1 MYHNI
6 GSFNLGAMAGMDFV
20 ACRFD
25 RKVNSTMRLIIRRL
39 GTRNLARPTQP
50 LRHLGTMFVLVA
62 RQLIFGIALLLAGP
76 AQAQAQA
83 TVPPEKVKQLF
94 ELLDDA
100 SVKAWMAEQR
110 NQDAGSTRAPAGA
123 GASPAD
129 ASSGAAAA
137 SGQMNTM
144 ASSTLDMIR
153 DHIGRI
159 VRTLPLL
166 PGQFARVR
174 AETMEDMSSKGS
186 AGVLLLIAMFIAAGL
201 ALTWATY
208 KLSRPF
214 RLWIIAQP
222 KDTPVGRAK
231 KIGGRTL
238 YSSMLIVSFALGSAG
253 AFMLFDWPM
262 LIREIVLTFLMA
274 AVVTWGVRMYV
285 MAMLVPSFMNVENA
299 VEVRALPI
307 TNEAADHWSYWLPR
321 IVGVFAF
328 FGAAFILLPGLGIDQ
343 DGMMVLSLGADFVL
357 LLLLLVAIW
366 RRPRTRRDGA
376 RDSGHAEATW
386 LLTAYFLV
394 LFLQRIAG
402 LYVYFW
408 FTFAALFLPL
418 AIVTTQRGVNFVLRP
433 GSVDLGRP
441 TIPAVAIAVIDRGIR
456 MIFILAAAYFLARVW
471 GLDMQS
477 MRGSDTTT
485 TFILRGLI
493 NVVVIALAADF
504 GWSIIKALIE
514 RKLGIE
520 TPHPVIS
527 DEEVPMLD
535 PQQARLH
542 TLLPILQNILLASI
556 IVMAALM
563 MLASL
568 GIQIGPLIA
577 GAGVVGVAVGFGA
590 QTIVKDI
597 ISGVFFLLDDAFRV
611 GEYVSSGN
619 YKGTVES
626 FSLRSVKL
634 RHHRGPL
641 FTIPFGELGA
651 VQNQSRDWVIDKF
664 NITVGYDTDIEFARK
679 LIKRIGL
686 ELAEDP
692 EFKHWVLD
700 PIKMQGVQEFGEYGI
715 VLRVKATTRPGGAF
729 GMKRKFYVRLRQV
742 FKEQGIELPFPTVQ
756 VQGLQT
762 PHGAG
767 NAPLDITPVL
777 KMAVAQS
784 HTIRRRKKA
793 STTE

>member
-1 MYHNI
+1 M
-6 GSFNLGAMAGMDFV
+6 FA
-20 ACRFD
+20 
-25 RKVNSTMRLIIRRL
+25 LI
-39 GTRNLARPTQP
+39 ARP
-50 LRHLGTMFVLVA
+50 LV
-62 RQLIFGIALLLAGP
+62 FGIALLLAG
-76 AQAQAQA
+76 QAQAQA
-83 TVPPEKVKQLF
+83 PATVPPERVKQLF
-94 ELLDDA
+94 ELLDDP
-100 SVKAWMAEQR
+100 SVKAWVAEQR
-110 NQDAGSTRAPAGA
+110 NQDAGSTGAPAER
-123 GASPAD
+123 GASPTD
-129 ASSGAAAA
+129 ASSGAVAAP
-137 SGQMNTM
+137 GQMNTM
-144 ASSTLDMIR
+144 ASSTLDGIR
-153 DHIGRI
+153 HHIERI
-159 VRTLPLL
+159 MRTLPLL

-174 AETMEDMSSKGS
+174 AETMEDMSSRGP
-186 AGVLLLIAMFIAAGL
+186 AGVFVLIAMFIAAGL
-201 ALTWATY
+201 ALTWATF
-208 KLSRPF
+208 KLTRPF

-231 KIGGRTL
+231 KIGGRLL

-285 MAMLVPSFMNVENA
+285 MATLVPSFMNVENA

-307 TNEAADHWSYWLPR
+307 TNEAAEHWSYWLPR

-343 DGMMVLSLGADFVL
+343 DGMTVLSLVADFVL
-357 LLLLLVAIW
+357 LLLLLLAIW
-366 RRPRTRRDGA
+366 RRPRTQRDGA
-376 RDSGHAEATW
+376 RHIGHTEATW
-386 LLTAYFLV
+386 LLTAYFVV

-402 LYVYFW
+402 LYTYFW
-408 FTFAALFLPL
+408 FTFAAFFLPL
-418 AIVTTQRGVNFVLRP
+418 AIVVTQRGVNFVLRP
-433 GSVDLGRP
+433 GSEDVGRP
-441 TIPAVAIAVIDRGIR
+441 TIPAVTIAVIDRGIR
-456 MIFILAAAYFLARVW
+456 MIFILAAAYLLARVW

-527 DEEVPMLD
+527 DEDVPILD

-556 IVMAALM
+556 IVMAVLM

-590 QTIVKDI
+590 QTIVKDV

-611 GEYVSSGN
+611 GEYISSGN

-664 NITVGYDTDIEFARK
+664 NITVGYDTDIDFARK

-715 VLRVKATTRPGGAF
+715 VLRVKATTKPGGAF

-756 VQGLQT
+756 VQGLQNQ
-762 PHGAG
+762 HGAE
-767 NAPLDITPVL
+767 NAPLEITPEL

>member
-1 MYHNI
+1 M
-6 GSFNLGAMAGMDFV
+6 FA
-20 ACRFD
+20 
-25 RKVNSTMRLIIRRL
+25 LI
-39 GTRNLARPTQP
+39 ARP
-50 LRHLGTMFVLVA
+50 LV
-62 RQLIFGIALLLAGP
+62 FGIALLLAG
-76 AQAQAQA
+76 QAQAQA
-83 TVPPEKVKQLF
+83 PATVPPERVKQLF
-94 ELLDDA
+94 EVLDDP
-100 SVKAWMAEQR
+100 SVKAWVAEQR
-110 NQDAGSTRAPAGA
+110 NQDAGSTGAPAER
-123 GASPAD
+123 GASPTD
-129 ASSGAAAA
+129 ASSGAVAAP
-137 SGQMNTM
+137 GQMNTM
-144 ASSTLDMIR
+144 ASSTLDGIR
-153 DHIGRI
+153 HHIERI

-174 AETMEDMSSKGS
+174 AETMEDMSSKGP
-186 AGVLLLIAMFIAAGL
+186 AGVFVLIAMFIAAGL
-201 ALTWATY
+201 ALTWATF
-208 KLSRPF
+208 KLTRPF

-231 KIGGRTL
+231 KIGGRLL

-357 LLLLLVAIW
+357 LLLLLLAIW
-366 RRPRTRRDGA
+366 RRPRTQRDGA
-376 RDSGHAEATW
+376 RHIGHTEATW
-386 LLTAYFLV
+386 LLTAYFVV

-402 LYVYFW
+402 LYTYFW
-408 FTFAALFLPL
+408 FTFAAFFLPL
-418 AIVTTQRGVNFVLRP
+418 AIVVTQRGVNFVLRP
-433 GSVDLGRP
+433 GSEDVGRP
-441 TIPAVAIAVIDRGIR
+441 TIPAVTIAVIDRGIR
-456 MIFILAAAYFLARVW
+456 MIFILAAAYLLARVW

-477 MRGSDTTT
+477 MRDSDTTT

-527 DEEVPMLD
+527 DEDVPILD

-556 IVMAALM
+556 IVMAVLM

-590 QTIVKDI
+590 QTIVKDV

-611 GEYVSSGN
+611 GEYISSGN

-664 NITVGYDTDIEFARK
+664 NITVGYDTDIDFARK

-715 VLRVKATTRPGGAF
+715 VLRVKATTKPGGAF

-756 VQGLQT
+756 VQGLQNQ
-762 PHGAG
+762 HGAE
-767 NAPLDITPVL
+767 NAPLEITPEL

>member
-1 MYHNI
+1 M
-6 GSFNLGAMAGMDFV
+6 FA
-20 ACRFD
+20 
-25 RKVNSTMRLIIRRL
+25 LI
-39 GTRNLARPTQP
+39 ARP
-50 LRHLGTMFVLVA
+50 LV
-62 RQLIFGIALLLAGP
+62 FGIALLLAGP
-76 AQAQAQA
+76 AQAQAPA
-83 TVPPEKVKQLF
+83 TVPPQKVNQLF
-94 ELLDDA
+94 ELLDDP
-100 SVKAWMAEQR
+100 SVKAWVAEQR
-110 NQDAGSTRAPAGA
+110 NQGAGSTGAPAER
-123 GASPAD
+123 GASPTD
-129 ASSGAAAA
+129 ASSGAVVAP
-137 SGQMNTM
+137 GQMNTM
-144 ASSTLDMIR
+144 ASSTLDGIR
-153 DHIGRI
+153 HHIERI

-174 AETMEDMSSKGS
+174 AETMEDMSSKGP
-186 AGVLLLIAMFIAAGL
+186 AGVFVLIAMFIAAGL
-201 ALTWATY
+201 ALTWATF
-208 KLSRPF
+208 KLTRPF

-231 KIGGRTL
+231 KIGGRLL

-357 LLLLLVAIW
+357 LLLLLLAIW
-366 RRPRTRRDGA
+366 RRPRTQRDGA
-376 RDSGHAEATW
+376 RHIGHTEATW
-386 LLTAYFLV
+386 LLTAYFVV

-402 LYVYFW
+402 LYTYFW
-408 FTFAALFLPL
+408 FTFAAFFLPL
-418 AIVTTQRGVNFVLRP
+418 AIVVTQRGVNFVLRP
-433 GSVDLGRP
+433 GSEDVGRP
-441 TIPAVAIAVIDRGIR
+441 TIPAVTIAVIDRGIR
-456 MIFILAAAYFLARVW
+456 MIFILAAAYLLARVW

-477 MRGSDTTT
+477 MRDSDTTT

-527 DEEVPMLD
+527 DEDVPILD

-556 IVMAALM
+556 IVMAVLM

-590 QTIVKDI
+590 QTIVKDV

-611 GEYVSSGN
+611 GEYISSGN

-664 NITVGYDTDIEFARK
+664 NITVGYDTDIDFARK

-715 VLRVKATTRPGGAF
+715 VLRVKATTKPRGAF

-756 VQGLQT
+756 VQGLQNQ
-762 PHGAG
+762 HGAE
-767 NAPLDITPVL
+767 NAPLEITPEL

>member
-50 LRHLGTMFVLVA
+50 LRHLGAMFVLVA

>member
-1 MYHNI
+1 M
-6 GSFNLGAMAGMDFV
+6 FA
-20 ACRFD
+20 
-25 RKVNSTMRLIIRRL
+25 LI
-39 GTRNLARPTQP
+39 ARP
-50 LRHLGTMFVLVA
+50 LV
-62 RQLIFGIALLLAGP
+62 FGIALLLAG
-76 AQAQAQA
+76 QAQAQA
-83 TVPPEKVKQLF
+83 PATVPPERVKQLF
-94 ELLDDA
+94 ELLDDP
-100 SVKAWMAEQR
+100 SVKAWVAEQR
-110 NQDAGSTRAPAGA
+110 NQDAGSTGAPAER
-123 GASPAD
+123 GASPTD
-129 ASSGAAAA
+129 ASSGAVAAP
-137 SGQMNTM
+137 GQMNTM
-144 ASSTLDMIR
+144 ASSTLDGIR
-153 DHIGRI
+153 HHIERI

-174 AETMEDMSSKGS
+174 AETMEDMSSKGP
-186 AGVLLLIAMFIAAGL
+186 AGVFVLIAMFIAAGL
-201 ALTWATY
+201 ALTWATF
-208 KLSRPF
+208 KLTRPF

-231 KIGGRTL
+231 KIGGRLL

-357 LLLLLVAIW
+357 LLLLLLAIW
-366 RRPRTRRDGA
+366 RRPRTQRDGA
-376 RDSGHAEATW
+376 RHIGHTEATW
-386 LLTAYFLV
+386 LLTAYFVV

-402 LYVYFW
+402 LYTYFW
-408 FTFAALFLPL
+408 FTFAAFFLPL
-418 AIVTTQRGVNFVLRP
+418 AIVVTQRGVNFVLRP
-433 GSVDLGRP
+433 GSEDVGRP
-441 TIPAVAIAVIDRGIR
+441 TIPAVTIAVIDRGIR
-456 MIFILAAAYFLARVW
+456 MIFILAAAYLLARVW

-477 MRGSDTTT
+477 MRDSDTTT

-527 DEEVPMLD
+527 DEDVPILD

-556 IVMAALM
+556 IVMAVLM

-590 QTIVKDI
+590 QTIVKDV

-611 GEYVSSGN
+611 GEYISSGN

-664 NITVGYDTDIEFARK
+664 NITVGYDTDIDFARK

-715 VLRVKATTRPGGAF
+715 VLRVKATTKPGGAF

-756 VQGLQT
+756 VQGLQNQ
-762 PHGAG
+762 HGAE
-767 NAPLDITPVL
+767 NAPLEITPEL

>member
-1 MYHNI
+1 
-6 GSFNLGAMAGMDFV
+6 
-20 ACRFD
+20 
-25 RKVNSTMRLIIRRL
+25 
-39 GTRNLARPTQP
+39 
-50 LRHLGTMFVLVA
+50 MFVLIA
-62 RQLIFGIALLLAGP
+62 RPLVFGIALLAG
-76 AQAQAQA
+76 QAQAQA
-83 TVPPEKVKQLF
+83 PATVPPERVKQLF
-94 ELLDDA
+94 ELLDDP
-100 SVKAWMAEQR
+100 SVKAWVAEQR
-110 NQDAGSTRAPAGA
+110 NQDAGSTPAET
-123 GASPAD
+123 GASPTD
-129 ASSGAAAA
+129 ASSDAVTPP
-137 SGQMNTM
+137 GQMNTM
-144 ASSTLDMIR
+144 ASSTLDRIR
-153 DHIGRI
+153 HHIERI

-174 AETMEDMSSKGS
+174 AETMQDMSSKGPVS
-186 AGVLLLIAMFIAAGL
+186 VLILIAMFIAAGL

-208 KLSRPF
+208 KVTRPF
-214 RLWIIAQP
+214 RLWVIAQP
-222 KDTPVGRAK
+222 KDTPIGRTK
-231 KIGGRTL
+231 KIGGRAL

-274 AVVTWGVRMYV
+274 AVLTWGVRLYV
-285 MAMLVPSFMNVENA
+285 MATLVPSFMNVENA

-307 TNEAADHWSYWLPR
+307 TNETADHWAYWLPR

-357 LLLLLVAIW
+357 LVLLLLAIW
-366 RRPRTRRDGA
+366 RRPRTLRDGA
-376 RDSGHAEATW
+376 RHSGHAETTW
-386 LLTAYFLV
+386 LLTAYFVV

-402 LYVYFW
+402 LYTYFW
-408 FTFAALFLPL
+408 FTFAAFFLPL
-418 AIVTTQRGVNFVLRP
+418 AIVLTQRGVNFVLRP
-433 GSVDLGRP
+433 GSEDAGRP
-441 TIPAVAIAVIDRGIR
+441 TIPAVTIAVVDRAIR

-471 GLDMQS
+471 GLNMQS
-477 MRGSDTTT
+477 MHDSDTTT
-485 TFILRGLI
+485 MFILRGLI

-520 TPHPVIS
+520 MPHPVIS
-527 DEEVPMLD
+527 EEEVPILD

-556 IVMAALM
+556 IVMAVLM

-611 GEYVSSGN
+611 GEYISSGN

-664 NITVGYDTDIEFARK
+664 NITVGYDTDIDFARK

-692 EFKHWVLD
+692 EFKNWVLD

-715 VLRVKATTRPGGAF
+715 VLRVKAMTRPGGAF

-742 FKEQGIELPFPTVQ
+742 FKEQGIELPFPTVH
-756 VQGLQT
+756 VQGLQN
-762 PHGAG
+762 PHEAE
-767 NAPLDITPVL
+767 NAPLEVTPEL
-777 KMAVAQS
+777 QMAVAQS
-784 HTIRRRKKA
+784 HTNRRRKKA
-793 STTE
+793 GTTE

>member
-1 MYHNI
+1 MP
-6 GSFNLGAMAGMDFV
+6 LM
-20 ACRFD
+20 
-25 RKVNSTMRLIIRRL
+25 IRRL
-39 GTRNLARPTQP
+39 GTRNLARPAQR
-50 LRHLGTMFVLVA
+50 LRHLSAIFVLVA
-62 RQLIFGIALLLAGP
+62 RALIVGIALLLAGP
-76 AQAQAQA
+76 AQAQAPA
-83 TVPPEKVKQLF
+83 TVPPERVKQLF
-94 ELLDDA
+94 ELLDDP
-100 SVKAWMAEQR
+100 SVKAWVAEQR
-110 NQDAGSTRAPAGA
+110 NQDAGSSGAPAKA

-137 SGQMNTM
+137 PGQMNTM
-144 ASSTLDMIR
+144 ASSTLDRIR
-153 DHIGRI
+153 HHIERI

-174 AETMEDMSSKGS
+174 AETMEDMSGKGS
-186 AGVLLLIAMFIAAGL
+186 AGVFMLIAMFIAAGL

-208 KLSRPF
+208 KLTRPF

-222 KDTPVGRAK
+222 KDTPVGRVK

-238 YSSMLIVSFALGSAG
+238 YSSTLIVSFALGSAG

-357 LLLLLVAIW
+357 LLLLLLAIW
-366 RRPRTRRDGA
+366 RRPRTQRDGA
-376 RDSGHAEATW
+376 RHSVHTEATW
-386 LLTAYFLV
+386 ILTAYFVV

-402 LYVYFW
+402 LYGYFW
-408 FTFAALFLPL
+408 LTFAAFFLPL

-433 GSVDLGRP
+433 GSEDLGRP
-441 TIPAVAIAVIDRGIR
+441 TIPAVTIAVIDRGIR

-471 GLDMQS
+471 GLNMQS
-477 MRGSDTTT
+477 MRDSDPTT

-520 TPHPVIS
+520 TPHPAIS
-527 DEEVPMLD
+527 DEEVPILD
-535 PQQARLH
+535 PQQARLR
-542 TLLPILQNILLASI
+542 TLLPILQNILLALI
-556 IVMAALM
+556 IVMAVLM
-563 MLASL
+563 MLASM
-568 GIQIGPLIA
+568 GIEIGPLIA

-611 GEYVSSGN
+611 GEYISSGN

-729 GMKRKFYVRLRQV
+729 AMKRKFYVRLRQV

-756 VQGLQT
+756 VQGLQD
-762 PHGAG
+762 PHGAE
-767 NAPLDITPVL
+767 NAPLDITPAL
-777 KMAVAQS
+777 KMAAAQS
-784 HTIRRRKKA
+784 HTLRRRKKA

>member
-1 MYHNI
+1 MLRI
-6 GSFNLGAMAGMDFV
+6 
-20 ACRFD
+20 
-25 RKVNSTMRLIIRRL
+25 TRRL
-39 GTRNLARPTQP
+39 GARALARPARRLGDLTAMFALIAKP
-50 LRHLGTMFVLVA
+50 LV
-62 RQLIFGIALLLAGP
+62 FGIALLLAG
-76 AQAQAQA
+76 QAQAQA
-83 TVPPEKVKQLF
+83 PATVPPERVKQLF
-94 ELLDDA
+94 ELLDDP
-100 SVKAWMAEQR
+100 SVKAWVAEQR
-110 NQDAGSTRAPAGA
+110 NQDAGSTGAPAKA
-123 GASPAD
+123 GASPTN
-129 ASSGAAAA
+129 ASSDAVVAP
-137 SGQMNTM
+137 GQMNTM
-144 ASSTLDMIR
+144 ASSTLDGIR
-153 DHIGRI
+153 HHIERI

-166 PGQFARVR
+166 PGQFARAR

-186 AGVLLLIAMFIAAGL
+186 AAVFVLIAMFIAAGL
-201 ALTWATY
+201 ALTWATF
-208 KLSRPF
+208 KLTRPF

-231 KIGGRTL
+231 KIGGRLL

-285 MAMLVPSFMNVENA
+285 MATLVPSFMNVENA

-357 LLLLLVAIW
+357 LVLLLLAIW
-366 RRPRTRRDGA
+366 RRPRTQRDGA
-376 RDSGHAEATW
+376 RHIGHTEATW
-386 LLTAYFLV
+386 LLTAYFVV

-402 LYVYFW
+402 LYTYFW
-408 FTFAALFLPL
+408 FTFAAFFLPL
-418 AIVTTQRGVNFVLRP
+418 AIVMTQRGVNFVLRP
-433 GSVDLGRP
+433 GSEDVGRP
-441 TIPAVAIAVIDRGIR
+441 TIPAVTIAVIDRGIR
-456 MIFILAAAYFLARVW
+456 MIFILAAAYLLARIW

-477 MRGSDTTT
+477 MRDSDTTT

-527 DEEVPMLD
+527 DEDVPILD

-556 IVMAALM
+556 IVMAVLM

-590 QTIVKDI
+590 QTIVKDV

-611 GEYVSSGN
+611 GEYISSGN

-664 NITVGYDTDIEFARK
+664 NITVGYDTDIDFARK

-715 VLRVKATTRPGGAF
+715 VLRVKATTKPGGAF

-756 VQGLQT
+756 VQGLQN
-762 PHGAG
+762 PHGAE
-767 NAPLDITPVL
+767 NAPLEITPEL

>member
-1 MYHNI
+1 
-6 GSFNLGAMAGMDFV
+6 
-20 ACRFD
+20 
-25 RKVNSTMRLIIRRL
+25 
-39 GTRNLARPTQP
+39 
-50 LRHLGTMFVLVA
+50 
-62 RQLIFGIALLLAGP
+62 
-76 AQAQAQA
+76 
-83 TVPPEKVKQLF
+83 
-94 ELLDDA
+94 
-100 SVKAWMAEQR
+100 
-110 NQDAGSTRAPAGA
+110 
-123 GASPAD
+123 
-129 ASSGAAAA
+129 
-137 SGQMNTM
+137 
-144 ASSTLDMIR
+144 
-153 DHIGRI
+153 
-159 VRTLPLL
+159 
-166 PGQFARVR
+166 
-174 AETMEDMSSKGS
+174 
-186 AGVLLLIAMFIAAGL
+186 
-201 ALTWATY
+201 
-208 KLSRPF
+208 
-214 RLWIIAQP
+214 
-222 KDTPVGRAK
+222 
-231 KIGGRTL
+231 
-238 YSSMLIVSFALGSAG
+238 
-253 AFMLFDWPM
+253 
-262 LIREIVLTFLMA
+262 
-274 AVVTWGVRMYV
+274 
-285 MAMLVPSFMNVENA
+285 
-299 VEVRALPI
+299 
-307 TNEAADHWSYWLPR
+307 
-321 IVGVFAF
+321 
-328 FGAAFILLPGLGIDQ
+328 
-343 DGMMVLSLGADFVL
+343 MVLSLGADFVL
-357 LLLLLVAIW
+357 LLLLLLAIW
-366 RRPRTRRDGA
+366 RRPRTQRDGA
-376 RDSGHAEATW
+376 RHIGHTEATW
-386 LLTAYFLV
+386 LLTAYFVV

-402 LYVYFW
+402 LYTYFW
-408 FTFAALFLPL
+408 FTFAAFFLPL
-418 AIVTTQRGVNFVLRP
+418 AIVVTQRGVNFVLRP
-433 GSVDLGRP
+433 GSEDVGRP
-441 TIPAVAIAVIDRGIR
+441 TIPAVTIAVIDRGIR
-456 MIFILAAAYFLARVW
+456 MIFILAAAYLLARVW

-477 MRGSDTTT
+477 MRDSDTTT

-527 DEEVPMLD
+527 DEDVPVLD

-556 IVMAALM
+556 IVMAVLM

-590 QTIVKDI
+590 QTIVKDV

-611 GEYVSSGN
+611 GEYISSGN

-664 NITVGYDTDIEFARK
+664 NITVGYDTDIDFARK

-756 VQGLQT
+756 VQGLQN
-762 PHGAG
+762 PHGAE
-767 NAPLDITPVL
+767 NAPLELTPEL

-784 HTIRRRKKA
+784 HTNRRRKKA

>member
-1 MYHNI
+1 M
-6 GSFNLGAMAGMDFV
+6 FA
-20 ACRFD
+20 
-25 RKVNSTMRLIIRRL
+25 LI
-39 GTRNLARPTQP
+39 ARP
-50 LRHLGTMFVLVA
+50 LV
-62 RQLIFGIALLLAGP
+62 FGIALLLAG
-76 AQAQAQA
+76 QAQAQA
-83 TVPPEKVKQLF
+83 PTAVPPERVKQLF
-94 ELLDDA
+94 ELLGDPA
-100 SVKAWMAEQR
+100 VKAWVAEQR
-110 NQDAGSTRAPAGA
+110 NQNAGSTGAAAEA
-123 GASPAD
+123 GASPTD
-129 ASSGAAAA
+129 ASTGAVAAP
-137 SGQMNTM
+137 GQMNTM
-144 ASSTLDMIR
+144 ASSTLDRIR
-153 DHIGRI
+153 HHIEKI

-174 AETMEDMSSKGS
+174 TATMQDMSSKGPVS
-186 AGVLLLIAMFIAAGL
+186 VLILIAMFIAAGL

-208 KLSRPF
+208 KLTRPF

-222 KDTPVGRAK
+222 KDTPTGRAK
-231 KIGGRTL
+231 KIGGRAL

-253 AFMLFDWPM
+253 AFMLFDWPI

-274 AVVTWGVRMYV
+274 AVVTWGVRLYA
-285 MAMLVPSFMNVENA
+285 MATLVPSFMNVENA

-307 TNEAADHWSYWLPR
+307 TNETADHWSYWLPR

-328 FGAAFILLPGLGIDQ
+328 FGGAFILLPGLGIDQ
-343 DGMMVLSLGADFVL
+343 DGMTVLSLGADFVL
-357 LLLLLVAIW
+357 LLLFLLAVW
-366 RRPRTRRDGA
+366 RRPRTQRDGA
-376 RDSGHAEATW
+376 RHSGRTAATW
-386 LLTAYFLV
+386 LLTAYFVV
-394 LFLQRIAG
+394 LFLQRNAG
-402 LYVYFW
+402 LYILFW
-408 FTFAALFLPL
+408 FTFAAFFLPL
-418 AIVTTQRGVNFVLRP
+418 AIVLTQRGVNFVLRP
-433 GSVDLGRP
+433 GSEDAGRP
-441 TIPAVAIAVIDRGIR
+441 TIPAVTIAVIDRAIR

-477 MRGSDTTT
+477 MHDSDTTT
-485 TFILRGLI
+485 MFILRGLI

-514 RKLGIE
+514 RKLGIQ

-527 DEEVPMLD
+527 DEDVPPPD
-535 PQQARLH
+535 SHQARLH

-556 IVMAALM
+556 IVMAVLM

-611 GEYVSSGN
+611 GEYISSGN

-651 VQNQSRDWVIDKF
+651 VQNQSRDWVTDKF
-664 NITVGYDTDIEFARK
+664 NITVGYDTDIDFARK

-692 EFKHWVLD
+692 EFKHWVIE

-715 VLRVKATTRPGGAF
+715 VLRVKVTTRPGGAF
-729 GMKRKFYVRLRQV
+729 SMKGRFFLRLRQA
-742 FKEQGIELPFPTVQ
+742 FKEQGIELPFPTVH
-756 VQGLQT
+756 VQGLQD
-762 PHGAG
+762 PHGAE
-767 NAPLDITPVL
+767 NAPLEITPEL

-784 HTIRRRKKA
+784 HTNRRRKKA

>member
-1 MYHNI
+1 
-6 GSFNLGAMAGMDFV
+6 
-20 ACRFD
+20 
-25 RKVNSTMRLIIRRL
+25 
-39 GTRNLARPTQP
+39 
-50 LRHLGTMFVLVA
+50 MFVLIAGPLVV
-62 RQLIFGIALLLAGP
+62 GIALLLAG
-76 AQAQAQA
+76 QAQAQA
-83 TVPPEKVKQLF
+83 PATAPPERVKQLF
-94 ELLDDA
+94 ELLDDP
-100 SVKAWMAEQR
+100 SVKTWMAEQR
-110 NQDAGSTRAPAGA
+110 NQDAGSRGAPAET
-123 GASPAD
+123 GASPTD

-137 SGQMNTM
+137 PGQMNTM
-144 ASSTLDMIR
+144 ASSTLDRIR
-153 DHIGRI
+153 HHIERI

-174 AETMEDMSSKGS
+174 AETMEDMSSKGPVS
-186 AGVLLLIAMFIAAGL
+186 VFMLVAMFIAAGL
-201 ALTWATY
+201 ALTWGTY
-208 KLSRPF
+208 KVTRPF

-231 KIGGRTL
+231 KIGGRAL

-262 LIREIVLTFLMA
+262 LIREIVLTFLVA

-285 MAMLVPSFMNVENA
+285 MATLVPSFMKVENA

-307 TNEAADHWSYWLPR
+307 TNETADHWSYWLPR

-357 LLLLLVAIW
+357 LLLLLLAVW
-366 RRPRTRRDGA
+366 RRPRTQRDGA
-376 RDSGHAEATW
+376 RHGGHAEATW
-386 LLTAYFLV
+386 LLTAYFVV

-402 LYVYFW
+402 LYTIFW
-408 FTFAALFLPL
+408 FTFAAFFLPL
-418 AIVTTQRGVNFVLRP
+418 AIVLTQRGVNFVLRP
-433 GSVDLGRP
+433 GSEDAGRP
-441 TIPAVAIAVIDRGIR
+441 TIPAVTIAVIDRGIR

-471 GLDMQS
+471 GLNMQS
-477 MRGSDTTT
+477 MQEGNATA

-527 DEEVPMLD
+527 DEEAPILD

-556 IVMAALM
+556 IVMAVLM

-611 GEYVSSGN
+611 GEYISSGN

-664 NITVGYDTDIEFARK
+664 NITVGYDTDIDFARK

-715 VLRVKATTRPGGAF
+715 VLRVKAMTRPGGAF

-756 VQGLQT
+756 VQGLQN
-762 PHGAG
+762 PHGTE
-767 NAPLDITPVL
+767 NAPLEITPEL

>member
-1 MYHNI
+1 MPRI
-6 GSFNLGAMAGMDFV
+6 
-20 ACRFD
+20 
-25 RKVNSTMRLIIRRL
+25 TRRL
-39 GTRNLARPTQP
+39 GARNLARPARRLGDLTAMLALIARP
-50 LRHLGTMFVLVA
+50 LV
-62 RQLIFGIALLLAGP
+62 FGIALLLAG
-76 AQAQAQA
+76 QAQAQA
-83 TVPPEKVKQLF
+83 PATVPPERVKRLF
-94 ELLDDA
+94 ELLDDP
-100 SVKAWMAEQR
+100 SVKAWVAEQR
-110 NQDAGSTRAPAGA
+110 NQDAGSTGAPAEP
-123 GASPAD
+123 GASPTD
-129 ASSGAAAA
+129 ASSGAVAAP
-137 SGQMNTM
+137 GPMNTM
-144 ASSTLDMIR
+144 ASSTLDGIR
-153 DHIGRI
+153 HHIERI

-166 PGQFARVR
+166 PSQFARVR
-174 AETMEDMSSKGS
+174 AETMEDMSSKGP
-186 AGVLLLIAMFIAAGL
+186 AGVFVLIAMFIAAGL

-208 KLSRPF
+208 KLTRPF
-214 RLWIIAQP
+214 RLWIIAQS

-231 KIGGRTL
+231 KIGGRLL

-285 MAMLVPSFMNVENA
+285 MAILVPSFMNVENA

-307 TNEAADHWSYWLPR
+307 TNEAADHWSFWLPR

-357 LLLLLVAIW
+357 LLLLLLAIW
-366 RRPRTRRDGA
+366 RRPRTQRDGA
-376 RDSGHAEATW
+376 RHIGHTEATW
-386 LLTAYFLV
+386 LLTAYFVV

-402 LYVYFW
+402 LYTYFW
-408 FTFAALFLPL
+408 FTFAAFFLPL
-418 AIVTTQRGVNFVLRP
+418 AIVVTQRGVNFVLRP
-433 GSVDLGRP
+433 GSEDVGRP
-441 TIPAVAIAVIDRGIR
+441 TIPAVTIAVIDRGIR
-456 MIFILAAAYFLARVW
+456 MIFILAAAYLLARVW

-477 MRGSDTTT
+477 MRDSDTTT

-527 DEEVPMLD
+527 DEDVPVLD

-556 IVMAALM
+556 IVMAVLM

-568 GIQIGPLIA
+568 GIEIGPLIA

-590 QTIVKDI
+590 QTIVKDV

-611 GEYVSSGN
+611 GEYISSGN

-664 NITVGYDTDIEFARK
+664 NITVGYDTDIDFARK

-756 VQGLQT
+756 VQGLQN
-762 PHGAG
+762 PYGAE
-767 NAPLDITPVL
+767 NAPLELTPEL
-777 KMAVAQS
+777 KTAVAQS
-784 HTIRRRKKA
+784 HTNRRRKKA

>member
-1 MYHNI
+1 M
-6 GSFNLGAMAGMDFV
+6 SSLVDF
-20 ACRFD
+20 D
-25 RKVNSTMRLIIRRL
+25 QKVNSTVPLMIGRS
-39 GTRNLARPTQP
+39 GATNLARPAQ
-50 LRHLGTMFVLVA
+50 RLGYLTAMLVLVA
-62 RQLIFGIALLLAGP
+62 RPLVFGIALLLAG
-76 AQAQAQA
+76 QAQAQA
-83 TVPPEKVKQLF
+83 PATVPPERVKQLF
-94 ELLDDA
+94 ELLDDPT
-100 SVKAWMAEQR
+100 VKAWVAEQR
-110 NQDAGSTRAPAGA
+110 NQDAGSTGTPAEA
-123 GASPAD
+123 GASPTD
-129 ASSGAAAA
+129 ASSGAVAAP
-137 SGQMNTM
+137 GQMNTM
-144 ASSTLDMIR
+144 ASSTLDR
-153 DHIGRI
+153 VRHHIERI

-174 AETMEDMSSKGS
+174 AETMQDMSSKGS
-186 AGVLLLIAMFIAAGL
+186 ASVFMLIAMFIAAGL

-208 KLSRPF
+208 KVTRPF
-214 RLWIIAQP
+214 RLWIIVQP
-222 KDTPVGRAK
+222 KDTPIGRAK
-231 KIGGRTL
+231 KIGGRAL

-274 AVVTWGVRMYV
+274 AVLTWGVRMYV

-299 VEVRALPI
+299 VEVRGLPI
-307 TNEAADHWSYWLPR
+307 TNVVADHWSYWLPR

-357 LLLLLVAIW
+357 LLLLLLAIW
-366 RRPRTRRDGA
+366 RRPRTQRDGV
-376 RDSGHAEATW
+376 RHSGHTEVTW
-386 LLTAYFLV
+386 LLTAYFVV
-394 LFLQRIAG
+394 LFLQRVAG
-402 LYVYFW
+402 LYIYFW
-408 FTFAALFLPL
+408 FTFAAFFLPF
-418 AIVTTQRGVNFVLRP
+418 AIVLTQRGVNFVLRP
-433 GSVDLGRP
+433 GSEDVGRP
-441 TIPAVAIAVIDRGIR
+441 TIPAVTIAVIDRGIR
-456 MIFILAAAYFLARVW
+456 MILILAAAYFLAGVW
-471 GLDMQS
+471 GLNMQS
-477 MRGSDTTT
+477 MRDSDTTT
-485 TFILRGLI
+485 MFILRGLI

-520 TPHPVIS
+520 IPHPVIS
-527 DEEVPMLD
+527 DEDVPILD
-535 PQQARLH
+535 PQQARLN
-542 TLLPILQNILLASI
+542 TLLPILQNMLLALI
-556 IVMAALM
+556 VVMAVLM
-563 MLASL
+563 MLASM

-590 QTIVKDI
+590 QTVVKDV

-611 GEYVSSGN
+611 GEYISSGN

-664 NITVGYDTDIEFARK
+664 NITVGYDTDIDFARK

-692 EFKHWVLD
+692 EFKNWVLD

-715 VLRVKATTRPGGAF
+715 VLRVKAMTRPGGAF

-742 FKEQGIELPFPTVQ
+742 FKEQGIELPFPTVHI
-756 VQGLQT
+756 QGLQT
-762 PHGAG
+762 PHEAE
-767 NAPLDITPVL
+767 NAPLEVTPEL
-777 KMAVAQS
+777 QMAVAQS
-784 HTIRRRKKA
+784 HTNRRRKKA

>member
-1 MYHNI
+1 M
-6 GSFNLGAMAGMDFV
+6 FA
-20 ACRFD
+20 
-25 RKVNSTMRLIIRRL
+25 LI
-39 GTRNLARPTQP
+39 ARP
-50 LRHLGTMFVLVA
+50 LV
-62 RQLIFGIALLLAGP
+62 FGIALLLAG
-76 AQAQAQA
+76 QAQAQA
-83 TVPPEKVKQLF
+83 PATVPPERVKQLF
-94 ELLDDA
+94 ELLDDP
-100 SVKAWMAEQR
+100 SVKAWVAEQR
-110 NQDAGSTRAPAGA
+110 NQDAGSTGAPAER
-123 GASPAD
+123 GASPTD
-129 ASSGAAAA
+129 ASSGAVAAP
-137 SGQMNTM
+137 GQMNTM
-144 ASSTLDMIR
+144 ASSTLDGIR
-153 DHIGRI
+153 HHIERI

-174 AETMEDMSSKGS
+174 AETMEDMSSRGP
-186 AGVLLLIAMFIAAGL
+186 AGVFVLIAMFIAAGL
-201 ALTWATY
+201 ALTWATF
-208 KLSRPF
+208 KLTRPF

-231 KIGGRTL
+231 KIGGRLL

-285 MAMLVPSFMNVENA
+285 MATLVPSFMNVENA

-343 DGMMVLSLGADFVL
+343 DGMTVLSLVADFVL
-357 LLLLLVAIW
+357 LLLLLLAIW
-366 RRPRTRRDGA
+366 RRPRTQRDGA
-376 RDSGHAEATW
+376 RHIGHTEATW
-386 LLTAYFLV
+386 LLTAYFVV

-402 LYVYFW
+402 LYTYFW
-408 FTFAALFLPL
+408 FTFAAFFLPL
-418 AIVTTQRGVNFVLRP
+418 AIVVTQRGVNFVLRP
-433 GSVDLGRP
+433 GSEDVGRP
-441 TIPAVAIAVIDRGIR
+441 TIPAVTIAVIDRGIR
-456 MIFILAAAYFLARVW
+456 MIFILAAAYLLARVW

-527 DEEVPMLD
+527 DEDVPILD

-556 IVMAALM
+556 IVMAVLM

-590 QTIVKDI
+590 QTIVKDV

-611 GEYVSSGN
+611 GEYISSGN

-664 NITVGYDTDIEFARK
+664 NITVGYDTDIDFARK

-715 VLRVKATTRPGGAF
+715 VLRVKATTKPGGAF

-756 VQGLQT
+756 VQGLQNQ
-762 PHGAG
+762 HGAE
-767 NAPLDITPVL
+767 NAPLEITPEL

>member
-1 MYHNI
+1 M
-6 GSFNLGAMAGMDFV
+6 FA
-20 ACRFD
+20 
-25 RKVNSTMRLIIRRL
+25 LI
-39 GTRNLARPTQP
+39 ARP
-50 LRHLGTMFVLVA
+50 LV
-62 RQLIFGIALLLAGP
+62 FGIALLLAGQ

-83 TVPPEKVKQLF
+83 TVPPDRVKQLF
-94 ELLDDA
+94 ELLDDP
-100 SVKAWMAEQR
+100 SVKAWVAEQR
-110 NQDAGSTRAPAGA
+110 KQDAGSTGAPAEA

-129 ASSGAAAA
+129 ASSDAVVAPR
-137 SGQMNTM
+137 QMNTM
-144 ASSTLDMIR
+144 ASSTLDGIR
-153 DHIGRI
+153 HHIERI
-159 VRTLPLL
+159 MRTLPLL

-186 AGVLLLIAMFIAAGL
+186 AGVFVLIAMFIAAGL
-201 ALTWATY
+201 ALTWAAY
-208 KLSRPF
+208 KFTRPF

-222 KDTPVGRAK
+222 KDTPIGRAK
-231 KIGGRTL
+231 KIGGRML

-285 MAMLVPSFMNVENA
+285 IAMLVPSFMNVENA
-299 VEVRALPI
+299 VEVRGLPI

-357 LLLLLVAIW
+357 LLLLLLAIW
-366 RRPRTRRDGA
+366 RRPRTQRDGA
-376 RDSGHAEATW
+376 RHIGHTEATW
-386 LLTAYFLV
+386 LLTAYFVV

-402 LYVYFW
+402 LYTYFW
-408 FTFAALFLPL
+408 FTFAAFFLPL
-418 AIVTTQRGVNFVLRP
+418 AIVMTQRGVNFVLRP
-433 GSVDLGRP
+433 GSEDVGRP
-441 TIPAVAIAVIDRGIR
+441 TIPAVTIAVIDRGIR
-456 MIFILAAAYFLARVW
+456 MVFILAAAYLLARVW

-477 MRGSDTTT
+477 MRDSDTTT

-527 DEEVPMLD
+527 DEDVPILD

-556 IVMAALM
+556 IVMAVLM

-590 QTIVKDI
+590 QTIVKDV

-611 GEYVSSGN
+611 GEYISSGN

-664 NITVGYDTDIEFARK
+664 NITVGYDTDIDFARK

-692 EFKHWVLD
+692 EFKHWVLE

-756 VQGLQT
+756 VQGLQNS
-762 PHGAG
+762 HGAE
-767 NAPLDITPVL
+767 NAPLEVTPEL

-793 STTE
+793 STMD

>member
-1 MYHNI
+1 M
-6 GSFNLGAMAGMDFV
+6 FA
-20 ACRFD
+20 
-25 RKVNSTMRLIIRRL
+25 LI
-39 GTRNLARPTQP
+39 ARP
-50 LRHLGTMFVLVA
+50 LV
-62 RQLIFGIALLLAGP
+62 FGIALLLAG
-76 AQAQAQA
+76 QAQAQA
-83 TVPPEKVKQLF
+83 PATVPPERVKQLF
-94 ELLDDA
+94 ELLDDP
-100 SVKAWMAEQR
+100 SVKAWVAEQR
-110 NQDAGSTRAPAGA
+110 NQDAGSTGAPAER
-123 GASPAD
+123 GASPTD
-129 ASSGAAAA
+129 ASSGAVAAP
-137 SGQMNTM
+137 GQMNTM
-144 ASSTLDMIR
+144 ASSTLDGIR
-153 DHIGRI
+153 HHIERI

-174 AETMEDMSSKGS
+174 AETMEDMSSKGP
-186 AGVLLLIAMFIAAGL
+186 AGVFVLIAMFIAAGL
-201 ALTWATY
+201 ALTWATF
-208 KLSRPF
+208 KLTRPF

-231 KIGGRTL
+231 KIGGRLL

-328 FGAAFILLPGLGIDQ
+328 FGAAFILLPSLGIDQ

-357 LLLLLVAIW
+357 LLLLLLAIW
-366 RRPRTRRDGA
+366 RRPRTQRDGA
-376 RDSGHAEATW
+376 RHIGHTEATW
-386 LLTAYFLV
+386 LLTAYFVV

-402 LYVYFW
+402 LYTYFW
-408 FTFAALFLPL
+408 FTFAAFFLPL
-418 AIVTTQRGVNFVLRP
+418 AIVVTQRGVNFVLRP
-433 GSVDLGRP
+433 GSEDVGRP
-441 TIPAVAIAVIDRGIR
+441 TIPAVTIAVIDRGIR
-456 MIFILAAAYFLARVW
+456 MIFILAAAYLLARVW

-477 MRGSDTTT
+477 MRDSDTTT

-527 DEEVPMLD
+527 DEDVPILD

-556 IVMAALM
+556 IVMAVLM

-590 QTIVKDI
+590 QTIVKDV

-611 GEYVSSGN
+611 GEYISSGN

-664 NITVGYDTDIEFARK
+664 NITVGYDTDIDFARK

-715 VLRVKATTRPGGAF
+715 VLRVKATTKPGGAF

-756 VQGLQT
+756 VQGLQNQ
-762 PHGAG
+762 HGAE
-767 NAPLDITPVL
+767 NAPLEITPEL

>member
-1 MYHNI
+1 M
-6 GSFNLGAMAGMDFV
+6 FA
-20 ACRFD
+20 
-25 RKVNSTMRLIIRRL
+25 LI
-39 GTRNLARPTQP
+39 ARP
-50 LRHLGTMFVLVA
+50 LV
-62 RQLIFGIALLLAGP
+62 FGIALLLAG
-76 AQAQAQA
+76 QAQAQA
-83 TVPPEKVKQLF
+83 PATVPPERVKQLF
-94 ELLDDA
+94 ELLDDP
-100 SVKAWMAEQR
+100 SVKAWVAEQR
-110 NQDAGSTRAPAGA
+110 NQDAGSTGAPAER
-123 GASPAD
+123 GASPTD
-129 ASSGAAAA
+129 ASSGAVAAP
-137 SGQMNTM
+137 GQMNTM
-144 ASSTLDMIR
+144 ASSTLDGIR
-153 DHIGRI
+153 HHIERI

-174 AETMEDMSSKGS
+174 AETMEDMSSRGP
-186 AGVLLLIAMFIAAGL
+186 AGVFVLIAMFIAAGL
-201 ALTWATY
+201 ALTWATF
-208 KLSRPF
+208 KLTRPF

-231 KIGGRTL
+231 KIGGRLL

-285 MAMLVPSFMNVENA
+285 MATLVPSFMNVENA

-343 DGMMVLSLGADFVL
+343 DGMMVLSLVADFVL
-357 LLLLLVAIW
+357 LLLLLLAIW
-366 RRPRTRRDGA
+366 RRPRTQRDGA
-376 RDSGHAEATW
+376 RHIGHTEATW
-386 LLTAYFLV
+386 LLAAYFVV

-402 LYVYFW
+402 LYTYFW
-408 FTFAALFLPL
+408 FTFAAFFLPL
-418 AIVTTQRGVNFVLRP
+418 AIVVTQRGVNFVLRP
-433 GSVDLGRP
+433 GSEDVGRP
-441 TIPAVAIAVIDRGIR
+441 TIPAVTIAVIDRGIR
-456 MIFILAAAYFLARVW
+456 MIFILAAAYLLARVW

-527 DEEVPMLD
+527 DEDVPILD

-556 IVMAALM
+556 IVMAVLM

-590 QTIVKDI
+590 QTIVKDV

-611 GEYVSSGN
+611 GEYISSGN

-664 NITVGYDTDIEFARK
+664 NITVGYDTDIDFARK

-715 VLRVKATTRPGGAF
+715 VLRVKATTKPGGAF

-756 VQGLQT
+756 VQGLQNQ
-762 PHGAG
+762 HGAE
-767 NAPLDITPVL
+767 NAPLEITPEL